1 MACAEVGAHMATMW
15 EARVVRV
22 LDGDTVSV
30 TAAREGDPEIHL
42 RLLGIDAPEKS
53 QLYGAEATAVMK
65 GLLSRSHVILVEA
78 TGLDKYRRTLANIY
92 TKADHGR
99 WRGISVN
106 QLMVRLGAAWF
117 GRQYSVPR
125 PLFPL
130 AYA

>member
-1 MACAEVGAHMATMW
+1 MAQIRCLRCQ
-15 EARVVRV
+15 ARVVRV

-92 TKADHGR
+92 SFRVTFAPLWTRKAGK
-99 WRGISVN
+99 I
-106 QLMVRLGAAWF
+106 
-117 GRQYSVPR
+117 
-125 PLFPL
+125 
-130 AYA
+130 